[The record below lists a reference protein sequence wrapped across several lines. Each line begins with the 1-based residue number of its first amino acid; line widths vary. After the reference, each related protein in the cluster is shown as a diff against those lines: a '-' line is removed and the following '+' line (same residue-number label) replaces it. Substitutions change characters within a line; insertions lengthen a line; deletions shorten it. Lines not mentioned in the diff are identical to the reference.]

1 MSAPTFIIH
10 RFFDDG
16 HSDQC
21 EVVFI
26 VLMCISLIIS
36 YAEHLFL
43 WFFPICLSLEKCLFR
58 SSVHFLIFFFLIES
72 CMNCWCI
79 LEINPLL
86 VALFASIFSHS
97 MGCLCIF
104 LMVSFDVQ
112 KLLCLIKS
120 CLFVFCFY
128 FCYSKRGIQK
138 DTAVIYVRECSV
150 FF

>member
-1 MSAPTFIIH
+1 
-10 RFFDDG
+10 
-16 HSDQC
+16 
-21 EVVFI
+21 
-26 VLMCISLIIS
+26 
-36 YAEHLFL
+36 
-43 WFFPICLSLEKCLFR
+43 
-58 SSVHFLIFFFLIES
+58 
-72 CMNCWCI
+72 MNCWCI